1 MTNEAKPRWKIEKR
15 KDIFKMEIKGYLDME
30 LLRFTTAGSVDDGK
44 STLIGRLLY
53 DSKSIFE
60 DQLEAVEAASKS
72 RGNEEVNLALLT
84 DGLRAEREQGIT
96 IDVAYRYFATP
107 KRKFI
112 IADTPGHVQYTRNMV
127 TGASTAD
134 LAIILIDA
142 RNGVVEQTV
151 RHSYIASLLGIP
163 FITVCVNKMDLVDF
177 SADVFNGICQ
187 NYQKMAETIGIRAEL
202 RFIPISA
209 KHGDNV
215 VTESANMPWYTGGT
229 LMNLLETVSI
239 DHKMGDPVQPMRIPV
254 QYVIRPIS
262 DKFPD
267 YRAYAGRMAGGVL
280 RVGDRVRVLP
290 SGLESAVKAIMQADK
305 ELELAHTPE
314 SVSVLL
320 DDDIDISR
328 GDMLVTADAP
338 QPVITQQLKMHC
350 CWFNET
356 EMQLRKR
363 YIIRTAVAETIGM
376 VQSVDYKVD
385 VNTLEKVEDVSS
397 LKMNDIAVINVKTS
411 QPLVVDDYADNRIT
425 GSLIFIDPDSFETVG
440 AGMIMIES

>member
-1 MTNEAKPRWKIEKR
+1 
-15 KDIFKMEIKGYLDME
+15 ME

-60 DQLEAVEAASKS
+60 DQLEAVEQASRN

-151 RHSYIASLLGIP
+151 RHSFIAKLLGIP
-163 FITVCVNKMDLVDF
+163 HITVCVNKMDLIGF
-177 SADVFNGICQ
+177 SEEKFEAIVRD
-187 NYQKMAETIGIRAEL
+187 YREMSAKMNSRAQL
-202 RFIPISA
+202 HFIPISA
-209 KHGDNV
+209 KYGDNV
-215 VTESANMPWYTGGT
+215 VSASDRAPWYQGGT
-229 LMNLLETVSI
+229 LMELLENISI
-239 DHKMGDPVQPMRIPV
+239 EHKQGEENQPMRLPV

-280 RVGDRVRVLP
+280 KVGDKVRVFP
-290 SGLESAVKAIMQADK
+290 SGLGSRVKAIMQAEK
-305 ELELAHTPE
+305 SLEMAHTPE

-320 DDDIDISR
+320 EDDIDISR
-328 GDMLVTADAP
+328 GDMLVDAQGP
-338 QPVITQQLKMHC
+338 QPIVGQQLQMMC
-350 CWFNET
+350 CWFNEQP
-356 EMQLRKR
+356 MQLRKR
-363 YIIRTAVAETIGM
+363 YIVRGPVSETIGM
-376 VQSVDYKVD
+376 VQAVDYRVD
-385 VNTLEKVEDVSS
+385 IHTLEPIEGETS
-397 LKMNDIAVINVKTS
+397 LKMNDIAQITVRTAA
-411 QPLVVDDYADNRIT
+411 PLAYDRYEENRNT
-425 GSLIFIDPDSFETVG
+425 GALIFIDPDSFETVG
-440 AGMIMIES
+440 AGMIMN

>member
-1 MTNEAKPRWKIEKR
+1 
-15 KDIFKMEIKGYLDME
+15 ME

-60 DQLEAVEAASKS
+60 DQLEAVEQASRN

-112 IADTPGHVQYTRNMV
+112 IADTPGHDQYTRNMV

-151 RHSYIASLLGIP
+151 RHSFIAKLLGIP
-163 FITVCVNKMDLVDF
+163 HITVCVNKMDLIGF
-177 SADVFNGICQ
+177 SEEKFEAIVRD
-187 NYQKMAETIGIRAEL
+187 YREMSAKMDNRAQL
-202 RFIPISA
+202 HFIPISA
-209 KHGDNV
+209 KYGDNV
-215 VTESANMPWYTGGT
+215 VSASDRAPWYQGGT
-229 LMNLLETVSI
+229 LMELLENISI
-239 DHKMGDPVQPMRIPV
+239 EHKQGEENQPMRLPV

-280 RVGDRVRVLP
+280 KVGDKVRVLP
-290 SGLESAVKAIMQADK
+290 SGLESRVKAIMQAEK
-305 ELELAHTPE
+305 SLEMAHTPE

-320 DDDIDISR
+320 EDDIDISR
-328 GDMLVTADAP
+328 GDMLVDAQGP
-338 QPVITQQLKMHC
+338 QPIVGQQLQMMC
-350 CWFNET
+350 CWFNEQP
-356 EMQLRKR
+356 MQLRKR
-363 YIIRTAVAETIGM
+363 YIVRGPVSETIGM
-376 VQSVDYKVD
+376 VQAVDYRVD
-385 VNTLEKVEDVSS
+385 IHTLEPIEGETS
-397 LKMNDIAVINVKTS
+397 LKMNDIAQITVRTAA
-411 QPLVVDDYADNRIT
+411 PLAYDRYEENRNT
-425 GSLIFIDPDSFETVG
+425 GALIFIDPDSFETVG
-440 AGMIMIES
+440 AGMIMN